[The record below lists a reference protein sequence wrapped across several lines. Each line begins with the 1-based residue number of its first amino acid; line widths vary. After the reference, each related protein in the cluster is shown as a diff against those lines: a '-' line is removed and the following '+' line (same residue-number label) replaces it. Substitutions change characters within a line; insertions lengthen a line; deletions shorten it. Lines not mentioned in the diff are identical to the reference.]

1 MKKNIKN
8 LAFIMA
14 ASLLPLVYISGCN
27 KLSYDKAD
35 EDKIIEYA
43 VNAVLNHDRN
53 YIVKLAERE
62 TEPATEPTTV
72 WISDDDKEDN
82 NGGASNGNSGNSGNS
97 TGKPQ
102 PNIVSANEGFGL
114 SGFTVTEAGYE
125 VADRYPEG
133 NDGFSMVALNK
144 NKLLVL
150 KFVVTNNSGS
160 QAALDMMGKNL
171 SYRCLINE
179 KTGVNV
185 QVTALLNGLNTY
197 KGTFEAGESKEM
209 VLVFQVNEEVSA
221 NINNISLYVAK
232 DSKTSVIAI
241 KK

>member
-72 WISDDDKEDN
+72 WISDDNKEDN
-82 NGGASNGNSGNSGNS
+82 NGGASNGNSGNS

>member
-72 WISDDDKEDN
+72 WIGDDDKEDN